1 MCPFCRSQIPW
12 CPFGHLEFHHRETHT
27 MKKYCIAIRIIT
39 LLFAAKT
46 PIQKLMTLYTS
57 SVEQEAIS
65 AKSTDVYNFI
75 SYQIELEIEKEL
87 KGE

>member
-1 MCPFCRSQIPW
+1 
-12 CPFGHLEFHHRETHT
+12 
-27 MKKYCIAIRIIT
+27 
-39 LLFAAKT
+39 
-46 PIQKLMTLYTS
+46 MTLYTS